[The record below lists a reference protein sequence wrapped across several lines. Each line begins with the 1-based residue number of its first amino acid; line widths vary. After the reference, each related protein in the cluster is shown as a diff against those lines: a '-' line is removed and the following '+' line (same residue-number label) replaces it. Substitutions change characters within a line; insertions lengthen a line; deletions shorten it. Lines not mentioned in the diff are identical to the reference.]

1 MLQVAVAPHAKAID
15 GGQEN
20 NAEGETIQQ
29 TRCDPQPI
37 RTPTSGGSPDRAVPK
52 ALGEEKRDQERQTD
66 DDPQQ

>member
-1 MLQVAVAPHAKAID
+1 MTLPPHAKAIY

-20 NAEGETIQQ
+20 NAEGEAIQQ
-29 TRCDPQPI
+29 ARCDPQPI

-52 ALGEEKRDQERQTD
+52 ALGKEKCGQERQTD